1 MKLPNFLHQGM
12 KIYQSMKGGGKK
24 EKSSSSDNL
33 FDQSSDDGS
42 ASYDSDYWN
51 TPIEERVSKRM
62 NKAAQKKRYKRGPF
76 YGSDDSS
83 ETNDEE
89 DIEKLLSYSFGKLNL

>member
-42 ASYDSDYWN
+42 APYDSDYWN
-51 TPIEERVSKRM
+51 TPIEERVSKRL